1 MFTFIKHPI
10 TSIRVLHRIANEVT
24 PEERAQL
31 KSDSVTD
38 EEKKEIAVQVVKR
51 TYPKLAKLSSL

>member
-10 TSIRVLHRIANEVT
+10 ATIRVLHRIANEVT

-38 EEKKEIAVQVVKR
+38 KEKEAIALQVAERAFPEVV
-51 TYPKLAKLSSL
+51 